1 MARSNDVHDRRGLD
15 FSKQRLNALPQEI
28 FGQAEYI
35 ESLNLQIN
43 ELQHIGH
50 ISQLINLKELI
61 LSWNN
66 ISEFPAAIR
75 ELKNLQRLYL
85 NQNKIQK
92 IPTKVF
98 SFLVNLQY
106 LNLSNNHLEELPA
119 DLVDCKSL
127 KYVNLSNNYL
137 KNLWA
142 VVGLPLLN
150 ELHVENNRL
159 TELPAELFLRT
170 DLKVFR
176 VNGNQL
182 KTPPEEVCAGG
193 VKDIQ
198 SYFRQLEADLGG
210 DTVARV
216 KTLFLGS
223 SMAGKST
230 LCRSLREGRAV
241 TVEASDRTVGIDISE
256 VEKDG
261 VQFLFWDFAGHE
273 EYYLTHH
280 IFITP
285 HALVILAID
294 LSSYDIEDAQ
304 SFEDKVSFWIKN
316 VLMRVPDSVLLLVG
330 THADQCED
338 AEQRRKKKEDIEKK
352 THDLLEERTSNL
364 DQQISHII
372 DKSQHDEFSEHLTQL
387 HQLKGYTLKV
397 SSLITIDCTKCADIE
412 EIQKHILQHV
422 QNKRLFPNIVRTLPH
437 SYKEVESS
445 MRCLIKKPDF
455 PKHGIVDLHNLVAN
469 SALNS
474 GNLSKEDLHS
484 ILRYLHR
491 TGTILWFEEIE
502 DLKETVFVKP
512 SFLITL
518 FKTLV
523 RHDLVKQLM
532 EVPSS
537 ILKKENCP
545 NRHRNKWIDRLK
557 SQATLSYD
565 AVRVL
570 VRRAL
575 MQADMARDE
584 HFVKEMTGTRNKE
597 GKILSLLRYFEI
609 CLPTNFAR
617 VLNPQASE
625 FEPNKKW
632 GSSLTQRHSF
642 SEPEPACM
650 FPGYLKDNDKVM
662 KMWGQ
667 DDPEDIKVLVYFM
680 PEIPHGVFH
689 RLIVRLCSMY
699 STHWVGNSCLLAGYE
714 AVLVLVKKSTDIDDQ
729 YIEIRCKRPE
739 HNLLAFKQLWNLIL
753 AVLSE
758 LNKLSSQW
766 PGLYQYTYSPC
777 REPGCTD
784 EFKWKDWHSLPQ
796 REKVQEEKMTCL
808 NGHTCKTYLL
818 FPKDPIFPTSNH
830 ENPDYLYANISMG
843 PMK

>member
-1 MARSNDVHDRRGLD
+1 MARSNDVQDRRGLD
-15 FSKQRLNALPQEI
+15 FSKRRLNTLPQEI

-50 ISQLINLKELI
+50 ISQLVNLKELI

-75 ELKNLQRLYL
+75 ELKKLQRLYL

-98 SFLVNLQY
+98 SFLANLQY
-106 LNLSNNHLEELPA
+106 LNMSNNHLEELPA
-119 DLVDCKSL
+119 DLVDCKCL

-142 VVGLPLLN
+142 VEGLPLLN

-170 DLKVFR
+170 NLKVLR

-182 KTPPEEVCAGG
+182 QTPPEEVCAGG
-193 VKDIQ
+193 LKDIQ
-198 SYFRQLEADLGG
+198 SYFRQLGSDLDG

-294 LSSYDIEDAQ
+294 LSSYIVEDAQ
-304 SFEDKVSFWIKN
+304 SFEDQVSFWINN

-330 THADQCED
+330 THADQCKD
-338 AEQRRKKKEDIEKK
+338 AEERRKKKEDIEKK
-352 THDLLEERTSNL
+352 INDLLEERMSNL

-372 DKSQHDEFSEHLTQL
+372 DKSQQDEFSEHLTQL
-387 HQLKGYTLKV
+387 HQLKCYTLKV
-397 SSLITIDCTKCADIE
+397 SSLITIDCTKCAAIE

-422 QNKRLFPNIVRTLPH
+422 QNKPLFPNIVRTLPH

-455 PKHGIVDLHNLVAN
+455 PKHGIVDLNNLVAN
-469 SALNS
+469 NTLNS

-491 TGTILWFEEIE
+491 IGTILWFEEIE
-502 DLKETVFVKP
+502 DLKDTVFVKP

-523 RHDLVKQLM
+523 RHDLVEQLT
-532 EVPSS
+532 EVPKV
-537 ILKKENCP
+537 ILKKEGCLI
-545 NRHRNKWIDRLK
+545 RHKNKWIDQLK

-584 HFVKEMTGTRNKE
+584 DFVKEMTGTRNKE

-609 CLPTNFAR
+609 CLPTNFACS
-617 VLNPQASE
+617 LNPQASE
-625 FEPNKKW
+625 FDPNKKW
-632 GSSLTQRHSF
+632 DSSLPKRHSF
-642 SEPEPACM
+642 TEPEAACM

-662 KMWGQ
+662 KMWGK

-689 RLIVRLCSMY
+689 RLIVRMCSIF

-714 AVLVLVKKSTDIDDQ
+714 AVLVLVKKSTDSDDQ

-739 HNLLAFKQLWNLIL
+739 DNLLAFKQLWNLIL

-777 REPGCTD
+777 REPGCTED
-784 EFKWKDWHSLPQ
+784 FKWKDWHSLPP
-796 REKVQEEKMTCL
+796 REK
-808 NGHTCKTYLL
+808 
-818 FPKDPIFPTSNH
+818 
-830 ENPDYLYANISMG
+830 
-843 PMK
+843 